1 MRFRARK
8 PLRLGPLGFNFSYR
22 DGGLRFT
29 S

>member
-1 MRFRARK
+1 MKFRARK
-8 PLRLGPLGFNFSYR
+8 PLRLGPLRFKVSYR